1 VKLKLLLGLA
11 VVVAVVVHV
20 GTGPVLEGL
29 RALSPTTL
37 AAALALGL
45 LTTAASAAR
54 WAVVARGLGL
64 SLPLGTAIADCYR
77 AQFLNSVL
85 PAGVLGDVHRA
96 LDHGRRSHDL
106 TRGAHAVV
114 LERLAGQTVVIALS
128 ALGLALLPSPVHRL
142 LTDLT
147 GHLTAHLP
155 TLAAATLITLAVLLG
170 LAGLPR
176 LRRPLTRLATG
187 IRAGLLTARTG
198 PAVLACSVLAMAGHL
213 GMLALAAE
221 AVGVH
226 TDPTRLLP
234 LLLVSLLAMG
244 LPLNIGGWGP
254 REAATATGFGLAGL
268 GAATGLA
275 TAVAFGV
282 LALVSTLPGL
292 GVLVLRRT
300 AQQRTAAPTNS
311 SRTTFRAHRASVA

>member
-1 VKLKLLLGLA
+1 MKLKLLVGLG
-11 VVVAVVVHV
+11 VVVAVVVHL
-20 GTGPVLEGL
+20 GTAPVLAGL
-29 RALSPTTL
+29 HALSPTTL
-37 AAALALGL
+37 TAALALGL
-45 LTTAASAAR
+45 LTTTASAAR
-54 WAVVARGLGL
+54 WTAVARGLD
-64 SLPLGTAIADCYR
+64 LPITLPTAVADCYR

-106 TRGAHAVV
+106 TRGAHAVL
-114 LERLAGQTVVIALS
+114 LERLAGQAVVIAVSLT
-128 ALGLALLPSPVHRL
+128 GLALLPSPLHGL

-147 GHLTAHLP
+147 DHLP
-155 TLAAATLITLAVLLG
+155 ALVTAAALTTAVLLG

-176 LRRPLTRLATG
+176 LRNTLTRLAAGT
-187 IRAGLLTARTG
+187 RAGLLTTRTG
-198 PAVLACSVLAMAGHL
+198 PPVLALSLVAMAGHL
-213 GMLALAAE
+213 ALLALAAT

-234 LLLVSLLAMG
+234 LLLLSLLAMG

-268 GAATGLA
+268 GATTGLA

-282 LALVSTLPGL
+282 LALISTLPGL

-300 AQQRTAAPTNS
+300 AQHRTAASTNS
-311 SRTTFRAHRASVA
+311 ERSTFRARRASVA